1 MDCRPDC
8 AACCT
13 AASIST
19 PMPGHPQGKPAG
31 VTCVHLT
38 ADRRCALFG
47 HPDRPA
53 CCSGLQPS
61 LEMCGETREHALA
74 YLTLL
79 EEQTRPDR

>member
-38 ADRRCALFG
+38 ADRRC
-47 HPDRPA
+47 
-53 CCSGLQPS
+53 SGLQPS